1 MDQPTTYQQ
10 LVEEGIAHVEAIH
23 ALLVDRFTQLLRR
36 LGQESAADCLV
47 DGFACSAQR
56 ALQPAEIQAVSY
68 YFQLLNL
75 AEEHVANHMRRKRE
89 AALGAEAEAGH
100 WSNYFKRLKELNIQS
115 DAVREKLASI
125 EVEPVFTKHP
135 TEAKRW
141 SVLRIHRE
149 IVELLEKREN
159 YTTTFELAES
169 TDSLDALLERLW
181 LTGEIFSQ
189 KPKIDDELSNLLYYL
204 SQVLPET
211 QQLLDANLS
220 HAWQQAF
227 PDAPRLSANEQPLLH
242 FGSWVGGD
250 RDGHPFVTSETTS
263 RTLNILRDNALR
275 ILRER
280 YQALAMKLA
289 FTTAQTPAPEALKER
304 LLATTT
310 GQLPDEVWRAYVRML
325 SKQLDSVS
333 VSETRERLTE
343 LGDWLREAGAERI
356 VQNYVTPLCRLV
368 DSIGLHLARIDIRQ
382 NSTYYEK
389 ALGQLLEAASIVTE
403 AEYRALNEE
412 QRIEILT
419 TELNNARPL
428 THSSTALPPEADEVR
443 KTLCVV
449 ADQVA
454 KHGQHTI
461 GALIVSMTRELSD
474 LLTVYAL
481 CKEVGLTV
489 DKGDGLHCLLPVVPL
504 FETYEDL
511 ERAPGITEAFLQHPV
526 TQRSLKSQARPRMMI
541 MLGYSDSNKDT
552 GILGSQWALLRAQQ
566 ELVAVGMKYGV
577 DMQFFHG
584 RGGTVGR
591 GAGPTHR
598 FLEAVPNHALRGGLR
613 LTEQGE
619 VIGQKYNTIQTA
631 TANLEYLV
639 AGTLGARLLSAHLNE
654 DPTQLNEAM
663 SKLAAF
669 SQKRY
674 KGLLQAEGFMQ
685 FYRQATPI
693 DAIEQ
698 SRIGSRPSRRTGQAT
713 LDDLRAIPWVFSW
726 NQSRYYLPGWFG
738 VGTALQQLEAEA
750 PESMRYIQENWK
762 TVPFLRYVL
771 YNIES
776 SFNSADAKWMDAYA
790 GLVADDALREKFH
803 GSIMEEH
810 ALTEAQLTKLFGQ
823 PLPDRRPRFWKTLQA
838 REAPLQALHGQQI
851 ELLRQMRSE
860 SEPQSETVEKLLLV
874 INAIASGLRT
884 TG

>member
-1 MDQPTTYQQ
+1 MQEPTTYQQ

-23 ALLVDRFTQLLRR
+23 TLLVDRFIQLLRR
-36 LGQESAADCLV
+36 LNHSAAADCLTN
-47 DGFACSAQR
+47 GFACADQR
-56 ALQPAEIQAVSY
+56 TLEPAKIQAVSY

-89 AALGAEAEAGH
+89 AELGPEAEAGH
-100 WSNYFKRLKELNIQS
+100 WSSYFKRLKELNIQA
-115 DAVREKLASI
+115 DAVREKLASV

-149 IVELLEKREN
+149 IVELLEQREHCATS
-159 YTTTFELAES
+159 YEFSES
-169 TDSLDALLERLW
+169 TQNLDALLESLW
-181 LTGEIFSQ
+181 LTGELFSQ

-211 QQLLDANLS
+211 QQKLDANLS

-227 PDAPRLSANEQPLLH
+227 PEAAALKGEEKPLLH

-250 RDGHPFVTSETTS
+250 RDGHPFVTSETTR
-263 RTLNILRDNALR
+263 RTLAILRENALR
-275 ILRER
+275 VLRER
-280 YQALAMKLA
+280 FQALALKLA
-289 FTTAQTPAPEALKER
+289 FTTAQTPPPQALKDR
-304 LLATTT
+304 LQASTP
-310 GQLPDEVWRAYVRML
+310 GIIPDEPWRAYVRL
-325 SKQLDSVS
+325 LADQLDSIPAA
-333 VSETRERLTE
+333 ETRNKLLE
-343 LGDWLREAGAERI
+343 LEDWLNEAGAKQ
-356 VQNYVTPLCRLV
+356 VVLSYVTPLRRLL

-389 ALGQLLEAASIVTE
+389 ALGQLLEAAGITSE
-403 AEYRALNEE
+403 AAYRSLNEA
-412 QRIEILT
+412 QRIELLN
-419 TELNNARPL
+419 TELSNPRPL
-428 THSSTALPPEADEVR
+428 AHNSSNLPAEANEVR

-449 ADQVA
+449 ADQVNQN
-454 KHGQHTI
+454 GCHTI

-474 LLTVYAL
+474 LLTVYVL

-489 DKGDGLHCLLPVVPL
+489 DNGDGLHCLLPVVPL

-511 ERAPGITEAFLQHPV
+511 ERAPGITQAFLEHPV
-526 TQRSLKSQARPRMMI
+526 TQRSLQKKDKPRMMI

-598 FLEAVPNHALRGGLR
+598 FLEAVPTHALRGGLR

-619 VIGQKYNTIQTA
+619 VIGQKYNTLQTA

-639 AGTLGARLLSAHLNE
+639 AGTLGARLLSSHLDK
-654 DPTQLNEAM
+654 DPSELNEAM
-663 SKLAAF
+663 AKLAAY
-669 SQKRY
+669 SQVRY
-674 KGLLQAEGFMQ
+674 KALLKADGFMQ
-685 FYRQATPI
+685 FYRQVTPI

-738 VGTALQQLEAEA
+738 VGTALQQLELEA
-750 PESMRYIQENWK
+750 PESMRYIRENWK
-762 TVPFLRYVL
+762 TTPFLRYVF

-776 SFNSADAKWMDAYA
+776 SFNSADPTWMNAYA
-790 GLVADDALREKFH
+790 DLVEDPALRESFH
-803 GSIMEEH
+803 NTIMEEH
-810 ALTEAQLTKLFGQ
+810 ALTKAQLTELFGQ
-823 PLPDRRPRFWKTLQA
+823 RLQDRRPRFWKTLQA
-838 REAPLQALHGQQI
+838 REQPLQTLHAQQI
-851 ELLRQMRSE
+851 ELLRNMRAE
-860 SEPQSETVEKLLLV
+860 KEPSNETVESLLLV